1 MEHSRKGRRCAGL
14 LLGLAIGAAMLLAAP
29 RAFAGP
35 NSGSVQF
42 SFGMDFTTAYF
53 FRGILQERDGF
64 IWQPYGE
71 INVPLYVDEGAG
83 LSKFTLFVGNWNS
96 IQSEKTLSRGG
107 GSGPGNWYESDVYA
121 GLKFSLFD
129 TVELKPYYY
138 VYTYPNG
145 AFPTIQEIDFA
156 ASLNDAQWLDKFAL
170 NPSALMAWEFDNT
183 TLGTKEGTYAEV
195 NIRPSFTVYD
205 DETYPVSLAI
215 PMTVGMSVS
224 DYYESP
230 SGRDQSF
237 GYYKAGLIASVP
249 LGFIPEEYGAW
260 AISAGPSIY
269 AFNSNLKNYN
279 KGNNPWV
286 VGTVSLTFSY

>member
-1 MEHSRKGRRCAGL
+1 MEHSRKGRRLAG
-14 LLGLAIGAAMLLAAP
+14 LLGLAAGAAMLLAAP

-42 SFGMDFTTAYF
+42 SLGMDFTTAYF

-71 INVPLYVDEGAG
+71 INVPFYVDEGG
-83 LSKFTLFVGNWNS
+83 TLSKAGFFIGSWNS
-96 IQSEKTLSRGG
+96 IQSEKTLQS
-107 GSGPGNWYESDVYA
+107 GSGPSNWYESDIYT
-121 GLKFSLFD
+121 GFKFSLLD
-129 TVELKPYYY
+129 TVEFKPFFIA
-138 VYTYPNG
+138 YTYPGG
-145 AFPTIQEIDFA
+145 AFNTVSEMDFA
-156 ASLNDAQWLDKFAL
+156 VSLNDAKWLDKFAL
-170 NPSALMAWEFDNT
+170 NPSALMAWEIHNT
-183 TLGTKEGTYAEV
+183 ALGTKEGTYAEV

-224 DYYESP
+224 DYFESP
-230 SGRDQSF
+230 SGRDQGF
-237 GYYKAGLIASVP
+237 GYYKGGLVASVP
-249 LGFIPEEYGAW
+249 LGFMPEEYGSW
-260 AISAGPSIY
+260 SISAGPSVY
-269 AFNSNLKNYN
+269 VFNSNLKNYN